1 MENNQNIELT
11 EQQIAEREANEV
23 KARREK
29 IMAMKEN
36 GLIAYKDKFDR
47 THTIAEARQLN
58 DGDKCRVCGR
68 VIGRRGF
75 GKLMF
80 LDLYD
85 VYGKIQLELTL
96 NNLGEEKF
104 TEIKKYLDQGDFVG
118 VDGEICH
125 TKVGELT
132 VRAFDFVI
140 LTKALRPLP
149 EKFHGVKDDDI
160 RYRQRYLDC
169 ISNESTRETLKTRL
183 KAIKFIRDFMDS
195 HGFVEVETPILQG
208 VASGAAAKPFITKHN
223 ALNKDF
229 YLRIAP
235 ELALKEIIACGFDRV
250 YEIGKNFRNEGMD
263 PSHLQE
269 FTVIEWYAAYW
280 NCEDNI
286 KFSTDLFQGLVQHIK
301 GSLKFEYQGVELD
314 FGNIRHINYCEELS
328 KLIGSNILDFTDM
341 ENLKSVI
348 KSKHLVDENELE
360 SAKSLPATI
369 DLLFKKALRHSLIQP
384 CIVYN
389 YPACLV
395 PLARR
400 NDKDPRVIDMFQ
412 FVVNGWEM
420 DKAYSELVDPI
431 TQREAFEEQAR
442 NRANGDEESFGVDED
457 FLLAMEHGMPPISG
471 LGIGIDRLI
480 ALLTNQETLRDVIFF
495 PMVK

>member
-1 MENNQNIELT
+1 MYRSKTCGELRLANAGEVVTLAGWVQKARKMGGMTFVDLRDRYGITQIVFNVENNAELCDAANKLGR
-11 EQQIAEREANEV
+11 EYVIQVKGQVAERSSKNAN
-23 KARREK
+23 
-29 IMAMKEN
+29 
-36 GLIAYKDKFDR
+36 LP
-47 THTIAEARQLN
+47 T
-58 DGDKCRVCGR
+58 
-68 VIGRRGF
+68 
-75 GKLMF
+75 
-80 LDLYD
+80 
-85 VYGKIQLELTL
+85 
-96 NNLGEEKF
+96 
-104 TEIKKYLDQGDFVG
+104 
-118 VDGEICH
+118 GEIEIIAQ
-125 TKVGELT
+125 ELIVLNKSDVPPFT
-132 VRAFDFVI
+132 IEDN
-140 LTKALRPLP
+140 TD
-149 EKFHGVKDDDI
+149 GGDDI
-160 RYRQRYLDC
+160 RMTYRYLDL
-169 ISNESTRETLKTRL
+169 R
-183 KAIKFIRDFMDS
+183 RDCVRKNLELRHKM
-195 HGFVEVETPILQG
+195 GFELRRYLNDRGFLEVETPILQG
-208 VASGAAAKPFITKHN
+208 GASGAAAKPFITKHN

-280 NCEDNI
+280 NYEDNI

-369 DLLFKKALRHSLIQP
+369 DLLFKKALRNSLIQP

>member
-280 NCEDNI
+280 NYEDNI

-348 KSKHLVDENELE
+348 KSKHLVDENEFE

-369 DLLFKKALRHSLIQP
+369 DLLFKKALRNSLIQP

>member
-1 MENNQNIELT
+1 MDNINEMVN
-11 EQQIAEREANEV
+11 EAQREADEV
-23 KARREK
+23 RARREK
-29 IMAMKEN
+29 ILAMKEN
-36 GLIAYKDKFDR
+36 GLIAYKDKYDR
-47 THTIAEARQLN
+47 THTIEQARTLN

-68 VIGRRGF
+68 IVGRRGF

-80 LDLYD
+80 LDLFD
-85 VYGKIQLELTL
+85 VYAKIQIELTL

-104 TEIKKYLDQGDFVG
+104 AEIKKYLDIGDFVG

-132 VRAFDFVI
+132 VRAYDFVI

-169 ISNESTRETLKTRL
+169 IANEQTRETLKARI
-183 KAIKFIRDFMDS
+183 KAVKFIRDFMDKN
-195 HGFVEVETPILQG
+195 GFVEVETPILQG

-223 ALNKDF
+223 ALDKDF

-263 PSHLQE
+263 PTHLQE

-280 NCEDNI
+280 NFEDNI
-286 KFSTDLFQGLVQHIK
+286 KFSTELFQGLVQHIT
-301 GSLKFEYQGVELD
+301 GSLKLNYQGVELD
-314 FGNIRHINYCEELS
+314 FSDIKRIDYCAEIS
-328 KLIGSNILDFTDM
+328 NVIGSNILDFTDIN
-341 ENLKSVI
+341 ELKKAVA
-348 KSKHLVDENELE
+348 SKNLVDEGELE
-360 SAKSLPATI
+360 GAKSLPAVI
-369 DLLFKKALRHSLIQP
+369 DLLFKRTLRSKLIQP

-400 NDKDPRVIDMFQ
+400 NDKDDRIIDMFQ
-412 FVVNGWEM
+412 FVANGVEL
-420 DKAYSELVDPI
+420 DKAYSELVDPLV
-431 TQREAFEEQAR
+431 QREAFEEQAR

-471 LGIGIDRLI
+471 LGFGIDRI
-480 ALLTNQETLRDVIFF
+480 VAILTNQQTLRDTIFF
-495 PMVK
+495 PLVK

>member
-68 VIGRRGF
+68 VTGRRGF

-280 NCEDNI
+280 NYEDNI

-314 FGNIRHINYCEELS
+314 FENIRHINYCEELS

-341 ENLKSVI
+341 ESLKSVI
-348 KSKHLVDENELE
+348 KSKHLVDEGELE

-369 DLLFKKALRHSLIQP
+369 DLLFKKSLRNSLIQP